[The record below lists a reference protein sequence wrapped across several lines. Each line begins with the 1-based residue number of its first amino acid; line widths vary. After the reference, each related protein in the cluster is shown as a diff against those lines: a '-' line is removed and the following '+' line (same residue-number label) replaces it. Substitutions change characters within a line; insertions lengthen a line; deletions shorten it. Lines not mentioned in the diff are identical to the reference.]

1 MSQRMAVGM
10 KQHTVA
16 QGVWPAVYTPDDV
29 MVVPAR
35 FLTHRLPAKGT
46 KPLLSAE
53 NTEYLP
59 PITQLVL
66 HPLNP
71 QRLPLQL
78 VRHIIGVVSP
88 G

>member
-10 KQHTVA
+10 KQCAITYSIRT
-16 QGVWPAVYTPDDV
+16 AVHTPDDV
-29 MVVPAR
+29 VIVPAR

-46 KPLLSAE
+46 KPFLSAE
-53 NTEYLP
+53 DAEYLS

-71 QRLPLQL
+71 QRLT
-78 VRHIIGVVSP
+78 S
-88 G
+88 